1 MDGTHIFAPL
11 PPELYKYYS
20 NNVKWVWTQA
30 TKKTRAE
37 TKRVVTGFAQGGR
50 QVRGWRPA
58 AGWDFQDVSEKA
70 QGTGVREL
78 GVGWSPEEGKG
89 VHTEVMD
96 PSSFSYTHQHH
107 QPPIHETES
116 LLSVK
121 TRPGGNMDLRNE
133 IRQRPGLRR
142 EVENRE
148 IKFCNWTVET

>member
-58 AGWDFQDVSEKA
+58 AGWDFQRLPGCLRESARHWSEGAGGGLKPRGGQRCPHRGDGPQLLLLHTPA
-70 QGTGVREL
+70 PPTSNPRDWKFTFCKNSTWGEHGFEKWDTAETWAEARGWKQG
-78 GVGWSPEEGKG
+78 
-89 VHTEVMD
+89 D
-96 PSSFSYTHQHH
+96 
-107 QPPIHETES
+107 
-116 LLSVK
+116 
-121 TRPGGNMDLRNE
+121 
-133 IRQRPGLRR
+133 
-142 EVENRE
+142 
-148 IKFCNWTVET
+148 